1 MSANSSLVYY
11 IHLDEKTMKEGMN
24 EQGVFPKLFL
34 IAKKTWN
41 MKQKMTWKI
50 NVQQKK

>member
-34 IAKKTWN
+34 IAKKN
-41 MKQKMTWKI
+41 LKYEAKSDMK
-50 NVQQKK
+50 N